1 MAKLRSHQEK
11 ALERLKSGKV
21 LVGGVGSGKSF
32 VGASWALKQPN
43 SGSIVVIT
51 TARKRDSLEWV
62 GEFAMAGSGMEG
74 ITVDSWNNISKY
86 ADARDTVFIFD
97 EQRVVGSGV
106 WVKSFLK
113 IAKHNKWIL
122 LSATPG
128 DTWLDY
134 VPLFLANGFYKNK
147 TEFYEDHVVWDRF
160 ARYPRVKR
168 FVAVHRLEKL
178 RRRILVEMPMTRHTV
193 RNRVYVPVRYRVVEY
208 NEIMKKRFDPY
219 KKEPIASAGELCY
232 VLRRCVNQDRD
243 RLDAVR
249 SILKKRSRIIVFYNF
264 DYELEALR
272 ELSDTCVV
280 KEWNGHKHEPVPDGE
295 RWVYLVQ
302 YASGAEAWNCTVTDT
317 VVFYSLNYS
326 WKVMEQCEGRIDR
339 MNTPY
344 TNLWYYFLESEAA
357 IDQSIKSSLA
367 RKKKFNEKVF
377 ADSFWGGLERTT

>member
-1 MAKLRSHQEK
+1 MVKLHPHQEE
-11 ALERLKSGKV
+11 ALKRLKSGKV
-21 LVGGVGSGKSF
+21 LVGGVGSGKSL

-43 SGSIVVIT
+43 SGGIVVIT

-86 ADARDTVFIFD
+86 SDARDDVFIFD
-97 EQRVVGSGV
+97 EQRVVGSGK
-106 WVKSFLK
+106 WVKVFLK
-113 IAKHNKWIL
+113 ITKHNKWIL

-147 TEFYEDHVVWDRF
+147 TEFYEEHVVWDRF
-160 ARYPRVKR
+160 ARYPRVNR

-178 RRRILVEMPMTRHTV
+178 RRRILVDMPVVRHTV
-193 RNRVYVPVRYRVVEY
+193 RNRIYVPIGYRVAEY
-208 NEIMKKRFDPY
+208 NDIMKKRFDPY
-219 KKEPIASAGELCY
+219 KQEPIASAGELCY

-243 RLDAVR
+243 RLEAVR
-249 SILKKRSRIIVFYNF
+249 GILKKRSRIIVFYNF

-272 ELSDTCVV
+272 ELADTCTV
-280 KEWNGHKHEPVPDGE
+280 KEWNGHKHEPVPDGD

-317 VVFYSLNYS
+317 IVFYSLNYS
-326 WKVMEQCEGRIDR
+326 WKVMEQSEGRIDR
-339 MNTPY
+339 MNTPF
-344 TNLWYYFLESEAA
+344 TNLWYYFLESESA
-357 IDQSIKSSLA
+357 IDQSIKASLA

-377 ADSFWGGLERTT
+377 ADSFWS

>member
-1 MAKLRSHQEK
+1 MVKLHPHQEE

-21 LVGGVGSGKSF
+21 LVGGVGSGKSL

-43 SGSIVVIT
+43 SGGIVVIT

-74 ITVDSWNNISKY
+74 ITVDSWNNIARYS
-86 ADARDTVFIFD
+86 DARDAVFIFD
-97 EQRVVGSGV
+97 EQRVVGNGK
-106 WVKSFLK
+106 WVKAFLK
-113 IAKHNKWIL
+113 ITKHNKWVL

-147 TEFYEDHVVWDRF
+147 TEFYEEHVVWDRF

-168 FVAVHRLEKL
+168 FVAIHRLEKL
-178 RRRILVEMPMTRHTV
+178 RRIILVDMPVARHTV
-193 RNRVYVPVRYRVVEY
+193 RNRIYVPVRYRVTEY

-219 KKEPIASAGELCY
+219 KGEPIASAGELCY
-232 VLRRCVNQDRD
+232 VLRKCVNQDRD
-243 RLDAVR
+243 RLEAVR
-249 SILKKRSRIIVFYNF
+249 GILKKRSRIIVFYNF

-317 VVFYSLNYS
+317 IVFYSLNYS
-326 WKVMEQCEGRIDR
+326 WKVMEQSEGRIDR

-344 TNLWYYFLESEAA
+344 TNLWYYFLESESA
-357 IDQSIKSSLA
+357 IDQSIKTSLA

-377 ADSFWGGLERTT
+377 ADSFWA

>member
-1 MAKLRSHQEK
+1 MVKLHPHQEE
-11 ALERLKSGKV
+11 ALERLKSGRV
-21 LVGGVGSGKSF
+21 LVGGVGSGKSL

-43 SGSIVVIT
+43 SGGIVVIT

-74 ITVDSWNNISKY
+74 ITVDSWNNIARYS
-86 ADARDTVFIFD
+86 DARDAVFIFD
-97 EQRVVGSGV
+97 EQRVVGNGK
-106 WVKSFLK
+106 WVKAFLK
-113 IAKHNKWIL
+113 ITKHNKWIL

-147 TEFYEDHVVWDRF
+147 TEFYEEHVVWDRF

-168 FVAVHRLEKL
+168 FVAIHRLEKL
-178 RRRILVEMPMTRHTV
+178 RRRILVDMPVERHTV
-193 RNRVYVPVRYRVVEY
+193 RNRIYVPVRYRVTEY

-219 KKEPIASAGELCY
+219 KGEPIASAGELCY
-232 VLRRCVNQDRD
+232 VLRKCVNQDRD
-243 RLDAVR
+243 RLEAVR
-249 SILKKRSRIIVFYNF
+249 GILKKRSRIIVFYNF

-317 VVFYSLNYS
+317 IVFYSLNYS
-326 WKVMEQCEGRIDR
+326 WKVMEQSEGRIDR
-339 MNTPY
+339 MNTPF
-344 TNLWYYFLESEAA
+344 TNLWYYFLESESA
-357 IDQSIKSSLA
+357 IDQSIKTSLA

-377 ADSFWGGLERTT
+377 ADSFWA

>member
-1 MAKLRSHQEK
+1 MVKLHPHQEE

-21 LVGGVGSGKSF
+21 LVGGVGSGKSL

-43 SGSIVVIT
+43 SGGIVVIT

-74 ITVDSWNNISKY
+74 ITVDSWNNIARYS
-86 ADARDTVFIFD
+86 DARDAVFIFD
-97 EQRVVGSGV
+97 EQRVVGNGK
-106 WVKSFLK
+106 WVKAFLK
-113 IAKHNKWIL
+113 ITKHNKWVL

-147 TEFYEDHVVWDRF
+147 TEFYEEHVVWDRF

-168 FVAVHRLEKL
+168 FVAIHRLEKL
-178 RRRILVEMPMTRHTV
+178 RRRILVDMPVARHTV
-193 RNRVYVPVRYRVVEY
+193 RNRIYVPVRYRVAEY

-219 KKEPIASAGELCY
+219 KGEPIASAGELCY
-232 VLRRCVNQDRD
+232 VLRKCVNQDRD
-243 RLDAVR
+243 RLEAVR
-249 SILKKRSRIIVFYNF
+249 GILKKRSRIIVFYNF

-272 ELSDTCVV
+272 KLSDTCVV

-317 VVFYSLNYS
+317 IVFYSLNYS
-326 WKVMEQCEGRIDR
+326 WKVMEQSEGRIDR
-339 MNTPY
+339 MNTPFI
-344 TNLWYYFLESEAA
+344 NLWYYFLESESA
-357 IDQSIKSSLA
+357 IDQSIKTSLA

-377 ADSFWGGLERTT
+377 ADSFWA

>member
-43 SGSIVVIT
+43 SGGIVVIT

-113 IAKHNKWIL
+113 IAKHNKWVL

-264 DYELEALR
+264 DYELDALR

-339 MNTPY
+339 MNTPF

-357 IDQSIKSSLA
+357 IDQSIKTSLA

-377 ADSFWGGLERTT
+377 ADSFWG

>member
-1 MAKLRSHQEK
+1 MVKLHPHQEE

-21 LVGGVGSGKSF
+21 LVGGVGSGKSL

-43 SGSIVVIT
+43 SGGIVVIT

-74 ITVDSWNNISKY
+74 ITVDSWNNIATYS
-86 ADARDTVFIFD
+86 DARDTVFIFD
-97 EQRVVGSGV
+97 EQRVVGNGK
-106 WVKSFLK
+106 WVKAFLK
-113 IAKHNKWIL
+113 ITKHNKWVL

-147 TEFYEDHVVWDRF
+147 TEFYEEHVVWDRF

-178 RRRILVEMPMTRHTV
+178 RRRILVDMPVERHTV
-193 RNRVYVPVRYRVVEY
+193 RNRIYVPVRYRVTEY

-219 KKEPIASAGELCY
+219 KQEPIASAGELCY
-232 VLRRCVNQDRD
+232 VLRRCVNQDLD
-243 RLDAVR
+243 RLEAVR

-264 DYELEALR
+264 DYELAALR
-272 ELSDTCVV
+272 ELSDTCIV
-280 KEWNGHKHEPVPDGE
+280 KEWNGHKHEPVPDCD

-317 VVFYSLNYS
+317 IVFYSLNYS
-326 WKVMEQCEGRIDR
+326 WKVMEQSEGRIDR
-339 MNTPY
+339 LNTPY
-344 TNLWYYFLESEAA
+344 TNLWYYFLESESA
-357 IDQSIKSSLA
+357 IDQSIKTSLA

-377 ADSFWGGLERTT
+377 ADSFWG

>member
-1 MAKLRSHQEK
+1 MVKLHPHQEE

-21 LVGGVGSGKSF
+21 LVGGVGSGKSL

-43 SGSIVVIT
+43 SGGIVVIT

-74 ITVDSWNNISKY
+74 ITVDSWNNIARYS
-86 ADARDTVFIFD
+86 DARDAVFIFD
-97 EQRVVGSGV
+97 EQRVVGNGK
-106 WVKSFLK
+106 WVKAFLK
-113 IAKHNKWIL
+113 ITKHNKWVL

-178 RRRILVEMPMTRHTV
+178 RRRILVDMPVARHTV
-193 RNRVYVPVRYRVVEY
+193 RNRIYVPVRYRVTEY

-219 KKEPIASAGELCY
+219 KGEPIASAGELCY
-232 VLRRCVNQDRD
+232 VLRKCVNQDRD
-243 RLDAVR
+243 RLEAVR
-249 SILKKRSRIIVFYNF
+249 GILKKRSRIIVFYNF

-280 KEWNGHKHEPVPDGE
+280 KEWNGHKHEPVPDGD

-317 VVFYSLNYS
+317 IVFYSLNYS
-326 WKVMEQCEGRIDR
+326 WKVMEQSEGRIDR
-339 MNTPY
+339 MNTPF
-344 TNLWYYFLESEAA
+344 TNLWYYFLESESA
-357 IDQSIKSSLA
+357 IDQSIKTSLA

-377 ADSFWGGLERTT
+377 ADSFWG

>member
-1 MAKLRSHQEK
+1 MVKLHPHQEE

-21 LVGGVGSGKSF
+21 LVGGVGSGKSL

-43 SGSIVVIT
+43 SGGIVVIT

-97 EQRVVGSGV
+97 EQRVVGSGK
-106 WVKSFLK
+106 WVKAFLK
-113 IAKHNKWIL
+113 ITKRNKWVL

-168 FVAVHRLEKL
+168 FVAVRRLEKL
-178 RRRILVEMPMTRHTV
+178 RRRILVDMPVASHTV
-193 RNRVYVPVRYRVVEY
+193 RNRIYVPVRYRVTEY

-232 VLRRCVNQDRD
+232 VLRKCVNQDRD
-243 RLDAVR
+243 RLEAVR

-264 DYELEALR
+264 DYELEILR

-317 VVFYSLNYS
+317 IVFYSLNYS
-326 WKVMEQCEGRIDR
+326 WKVMEQSEGRIDR
-339 MNTPY
+339 MNTPF
-344 TNLWYYFLESEAA
+344 TNLWYYFLESESA
-357 IDQSIKSSLA
+357 IDQSIKTSLE

-377 ADSFWGGLERTT
+377 ADSFWG

>member
-43 SGSIVVIT
+43 SGGIVVIT
-51 TARKRDSLEWV
+51 TARKRDSLEWA

-264 DYELEALR
+264 DYELDALR

-367 RKKKFNEKVF
+367 RKKKFNEKMF
-377 ADSFWGGLERTT
+377 ADSFWG

>member
-1 MAKLRSHQEK
+1 MAKLYSHQEE

-21 LVGGVGSGKSF
+21 LIGGVGSGKSF

-43 SGSIVVIT
+43 SGGIVVIT

-62 GEFAMAGSGMEG
+62 GEFAMAGSTMEG
-74 ITVDSWNNISKY
+74 ITVDSWNNIAKY
-86 ADARDTVFIFD
+86 SDVRNSVFIFD
-97 EQRVVGSGV
+97 EQRVVGSGE
-106 WVKSFLK
+106 WVKAFLK
-113 IAKHNKWIL
+113 ITKHNKWIL

-160 ARYPRVKR
+160 ARYPRIER

-178 RRRILVEMPMTRHTV
+178 RRRILVDMPVTRHTI
-193 RNRVYVPVRYRVVEY
+193 RNRIYVPVRYRVAEY

-219 KKEPIASAGELCY
+219 KGEPIASAGELCY
-232 VLRRCVNQDRD
+232 VLRKCVNQDRD
-243 RLDAVR
+243 RLEAVR
-249 SILKKRSRIIVFYNF
+249 GILKKRSRIIVFYNF

-317 VVFYSLNYS
+317 IVFYSLNYS
-326 WKVMEQCEGRIDR
+326 WKVMEQSEGRIDR
-339 MNTPY
+339 MNTPF
-344 TNLWYYFLESEAA
+344 TNLWYYFLESESA
-357 IDQSIKSSLA
+357 IDQSIKTSLA

-377 ADSFWGGLERTT
+377 ADSFWG

>member
-1 MAKLRSHQEK
+1 MAKLHPHQEE
-11 ALERLKSGKV
+11 ALKRLKSGKV

-43 SGSIVVIT
+43 SGGIVVIT

-62 GEFAMAGSGMEG
+62 GEFAMAGSTMEG
-74 ITVDSWNNISKY
+74 ITVDSWNNIARYS
-86 ADARDTVFIFD
+86 DARDAVFIFD
-97 EQRVVGSGV
+97 EQRVVGNGK
-106 WVKSFLK
+106 WVKAFLK
-113 IAKHNKWIL
+113 ITKHNKWVL

-178 RRRILVEMPMTRHTV
+178 RRRILVDMPVARHTV
-193 RNRVYVPVRYRVVEY
+193 RNRIYVPVRYRVTEY

-219 KKEPIASAGELCY
+219 KGEPIASAGELCY
-232 VLRRCVNQDRD
+232 VLRKCVNQDRD
-243 RLDAVR
+243 RLEAVR
-249 SILKKRSRIIVFYNF
+249 GILKKRSRIIVFYNF

-272 ELSDTCVV
+272 ELADTCTV
-280 KEWNGHKHEPVPDGE
+280 KEWNGHKHEPVPDGD

-302 YASGAEAWNCTVTDT
+302 YASGAEAWNCTDTDT
-317 VVFYSLNYS
+317 IVFYSLNYS
-326 WKVMEQCEGRIDR
+326 WKVMEQSEGRIDR
-339 MNTPY
+339 MNTPF
-344 TNLWYYFLESEAA
+344 TNLWYYCLESESA
-357 IDQSIKSSLA
+357 IDQSIKTSLA

-377 ADSFWGGLERTT
+377 ADSFWG

>member
-1 MAKLRSHQEK
+1 MAKLYSHQEE

-43 SGSIVVIT
+43 SGGIVVIT

-62 GEFAMAGSGMEG
+62 GEFAMAGSTMEG
-74 ITVDSWNNISKY
+74 ITVDSWNNIAKY
-86 ADARDTVFIFD
+86 SDVRNSVFIFD
-97 EQRVVGSGV
+97 EQRVVGSGE
-106 WVKSFLK
+106 WVKAFLK
-113 IAKHNKWIL
+113 ITKHNKWIL

-160 ARYPRVKR
+160 ARYPRVER

-178 RRRILVEMPMTRHTV
+178 RRRILVDMPVARHTV
-193 RNRVYVPVRYRVVEY
+193 RNRIYVPVRYRVAEY

-219 KKEPIASAGELCY
+219 KKEPIANAGELCY
-232 VLRRCVNQDRD
+232 VLRKCVNQDRD
-243 RLDAVR
+243 RLEAVR

-302 YASGAEAWNCTVTDT
+302 YASGAEAWNCIVTDT
-317 VVFYSLNYS
+317 IVFYSLNYS
-326 WKVMEQCEGRIDR
+326 WKVMEQSEGRIDR
-339 MNTPY
+339 MNTPF
-344 TNLWYYFLESEAA
+344 TNLWYYFLESESA
-357 IDQSIKSSLA
+357 IDQSIKTSLA

-377 ADSFWGGLERTT
+377 ADSFWG

>member
-1 MAKLRSHQEK
+1 MVKLHPHQEE

-21 LVGGVGSGKSF
+21 LVGGVGSGKSL

-43 SGSIVVIT
+43 SGGIVVIT

-74 ITVDSWNNISKY
+74 ITVDSWNNIAKY
-86 ADARDTVFIFD
+86 SDVRNSVFIFD
-97 EQRVVGSGV
+97 EQRVVGSGK
-106 WVKSFLK
+106 WVKAFLK
-113 IAKHNKWIL
+113 ITKHNKWIL

-178 RRRILVEMPMTRHTV
+178 RGRILVDMPVARHTV
-193 RNRVYVPVRYRVVEY
+193 RNRIYVPVRYRVAEY

-219 KKEPIASAGELCY
+219 KGEPIASAGELCY
-232 VLRRCVNQDRD
+232 VLRKCVNQDRD
-243 RLDAVR
+243 RLEAVR

-317 VVFYSLNYS
+317 IVFYSLNYS
-326 WKVMEQCEGRIDR
+326 WKVMEQSEGRIDR
-339 MNTPY
+339 MNTPF
-344 TNLWYYFLESEAA
+344 TNLWYYFLESESA
-357 IDQSIKSSLA
+357 IDQSIKTSLA
-367 RKKKFNEKVF
+367 RKKKFNEKAF
-377 ADSFWGGLERTT
+377 ADSFWG

>member
-1 MAKLRSHQEK
+1 MVELHPHQEE

-21 LVGGVGSGKSF
+21 LVGGVGSGKSL

-43 SGSIVVIT
+43 SGGIVVIT

-97 EQRVVGSGV
+97 EQRVVGSGK
-106 WVKSFLK
+106 WVKAFLK
-113 IAKHNKWIL
+113 ITKRNKWVL

-134 VPLFLANGFYKNK
+134 VPLFLANGFYKNR

-168 FVAVHRLEKL
+168 FVAVRRLEKL
-178 RRRILVEMPMTRHTV
+178 RRRILVDMPVARHTV
-193 RNRVYVPVRYRVVEY
+193 RNRIYVPVRYRVTEY
-208 NEIMKKRFDPY
+208 SEIMKKRFDPY
-219 KKEPIASAGELCY
+219 KQEPIASAGELCY
-232 VLRRCVNQDRD
+232 VLRKCVNQDRD
-243 RLDAVR
+243 RLEAVR

-264 DYELEALR
+264 DYELEILR

-295 RWVYLVQ
+295 QWAYLVQ

-326 WKVMEQCEGRIDR
+326 WKVMEQSEGRIDR
-339 MNTPY
+339 MNTPF
-344 TNLWYYFLESEAA
+344 TNLWYYFLESESA
-357 IDQSIKSSLA
+357 IDQSIKTSLE

-377 ADSFWGGLERTT
+377 ADSFWG

>member
-1 MAKLRSHQEK
+1 MVKLHPHQEE

-21 LVGGVGSGKSF
+21 LVGGVGSGKSL

-43 SGSIVVIT
+43 SGGIVVIT
-51 TARKRDSLEWV
+51 TARKRDSLEWA

-74 ITVDSWNNISKY
+74 ITVDSWNNIATYS
-86 ADARDTVFIFD
+86 DARDAVFIFD
-97 EQRVVGSGV
+97 EQRVVGNGK
-106 WVKSFLK
+106 WVKAFLK
-113 IAKHNKWIL
+113 IAKHNKWVL

-147 TEFYEDHVVWDRF
+147 TEFYEEHVVWDRF

-178 RRRILVEMPMTRHTV
+178 RRRILVDMPVARHTV
-193 RNRVYVPVRYRVVEY
+193 RNRIYVPVRYRVAEY
-208 NEIMKKRFDPY
+208 DKIMKERFDPY
-219 KKEPIASAGELCY
+219 KQEPIASAGALCY
-232 VLRRCVNQDRD
+232 VLRKCVNQDPD
-243 RLDAVR
+243 RLKAVR
-249 SILKKRSRIIVFYNF
+249 DILKKRSRIIVFYNF

-326 WKVMEQCEGRIDR
+326 WKVMEQSEGRIDR
-339 MNTPY
+339 MNTPF
-344 TNLWYYFLESEAA
+344 TNLWYYFLESESA
-357 IDQSIKSSLA
+357 IDQSIKTSLA

-377 ADSFWGGLERTT
+377 ADSFWG

>member
-1 MAKLRSHQEK
+1 MVKLHPHQEE

-21 LVGGVGSGKSF
+21 LVGGVGSGKSL

-43 SGSIVVIT
+43 SGGIVVIT

-97 EQRVVGSGV
+97 EQRVVGSGK
-106 WVKSFLK
+106 WVKAFLK
-113 IAKHNKWIL
+113 IAKHNKWVL

-147 TEFYEDHVVWDRF
+147 TEFYEEHVVWDRF

-178 RRRILVEMPMTRHTV
+178 RRRILVDMPVARHTV
-193 RNRVYVPVRYRVVEY
+193 RNRIYVPVRYRVAEY
-208 NEIMKKRFDPY
+208 DEIMKKRFDPY
-219 KKEPIASAGELCY
+219 KQEPIISAGELCY
-232 VLRRCVNQDRD
+232 VLRKCVNQDRD

-249 SILKKRSRIIVFYNF
+249 GILKKRSRIIVFYNF

-295 RWVYLVQ
+295 RWAYLVQ

-317 VVFYSLNYS
+317 IVFYSLNYS
-326 WKVMEQCEGRIDR
+326 WKVIEQSEGRIDR
-339 MNTPY
+339 MNTPF
-344 TNLWYYFLESEAA
+344 TNLWYYFLESESA
-357 IDQSIKSSLA
+357 IDQSIKASLS

-377 ADSFWGGLERTT
+377 ADSFWS

>member
-43 SGSIVVIT
+43 SGGIVVIT
-51 TARKRDSLEWV
+51 TARKRDSLEWA

-272 ELSDTCVV
+272 ELSDTCMV

-377 ADSFWGGLERTT
+377 ADSFWG

>member
-1 MAKLRSHQEK
+1 MAKLHPHQEE

-21 LVGGVGSGKSF
+21 LVGGVGSGKSL

-43 SGSIVVIT
+43 SGGIVVIT

-74 ITVDSWNNISKY
+74 ITVDSWNNIAKY
-86 ADARDTVFIFD
+86 SDVRNSVFIFD
-97 EQRVVGSGV
+97 EQRVVGSGK
-106 WVKSFLK
+106 WVKAFLK
-113 IAKHNKWIL
+113 IAKHNKWVL

-178 RRRILVEMPMTRHTV
+178 RRRILVDMPVARHTV
-193 RNRVYVPVRYRVVEY
+193 RNRIYVPVRYRVTEY

-219 KKEPIASAGELCY
+219 KQEPIISAGELCY
-232 VLRRCVNQDRD
+232 VLRKCVNQDRD

-249 SILKKRSRIIVFYNF
+249 GILKKRSRIIVFYNF

-272 ELSDTCVV
+272 ELADTCVV

-326 WKVMEQCEGRIDR
+326 WKVMEQSEGRIDR

-344 TNLWYYFLESEAA
+344 TNLWYYFLESESS
-357 IDQSIKSSLA
+357 IDQSIKASLS

-377 ADSFWGGLERTT
+377 ADRF

>member
-1 MAKLRSHQEK
+1 MVKLHPHQEE

-21 LVGGVGSGKSF
+21 LVGGVGSGKSL

-43 SGSIVVIT
+43 SGGIVVIT

-97 EQRVVGSGV
+97 EQRVVGSGK
-106 WVKSFLK
+106 WVKAFLK
-113 IAKHNKWIL
+113 ITKRNKWVL

-160 ARYPRVKR
+160 ARYPHVKR
-168 FVAVHRLEKL
+168 FVAVRRLEKL
-178 RRRILVEMPMTRHTV
+178 RRRILVDMPVARHTV
-193 RNRVYVPVRYRVVEY
+193 RNRIYVPVRYRVTEY

-232 VLRRCVNQDRD
+232 VLRKCVNQDRD
-243 RLDAVR
+243 RLEAVR
-249 SILKKRSRIIVFYNF
+249 GILKKRSRIIVFYNF
-264 DYELEALR
+264 DYELEILR

-302 YASGAEAWNCTVTDT
+302 YASGAEAWNCIVTDT
-317 VVFYSLNYS
+317 IVFYSLNYS
-326 WKVMEQCEGRIDR
+326 WKVMEQSEGRIDR

-344 TNLWYYFLESEAA
+344 TNLWYYFLESESA
-357 IDQSIKSSLA
+357 IDQSIKASLS

-377 ADSFWGGLERTT
+377 ADSFWG

>member
-1 MAKLRSHQEK
+1 MVKLHPHQEE

-21 LVGGVGSGKSF
+21 LVGGVGSGKSL

-43 SGSIVVIT
+43 SGGIVVIT

-74 ITVDSWNNISKY
+74 ITVDSWNNIAKY

-97 EQRVVGSGV
+97 EQRVVGSGK
-106 WVKSFLK
+106 WVKTFLK
-113 IAKHNKWIL
+113 ITKHNPWIL

-147 TEFYEDHVVWDRF
+147 TEFYEEHVVWDRF

-178 RRRILVEMPMTRHTV
+178 RRRILVDMPVARHTV
-193 RNRVYVPVRYRVVEY
+193 RNRIYVPVRYRVAEY

-219 KKEPIASAGELCY
+219 KGEPIASAGELCY
-232 VLRRCVNQDRD
+232 VLRKCVNQDRD
-243 RLDAVR
+243 RLEAVR
-249 SILKKRSRIIVFYNF
+249 GILKKRSRIIVFYNF

-280 KEWNGHKHEPVPDGE
+280 NEWNGHKHEPVPDGD

-317 VVFYSLNYS
+317 IVFYSLNYS
-326 WKVMEQCEGRIDR
+326 WKVMEQSEGRIDR
-339 MNTPY
+339 MNTPF
-344 TNLWYYFLESEAA
+344 TNLWYYFLESESA

-377 ADSFWGGLERTT
+377 ADSFWG

>member
-1 MAKLRSHQEK
+1 MAKLYSHQEE

-21 LVGGVGSGKSF
+21 LVGGVGSGKSL

-43 SGSIVVIT
+43 SGGIVVIT

-62 GEFAMAGSGMEG
+62 GEFAMAGSTMEG
-74 ITVDSWNNISKY
+74 ITVDSWNNIAKY
-86 ADARDTVFIFD
+86 SDVRDSVFIFD
-97 EQRVVGSGV
+97 EQRVVGSGT
-106 WVKSFLK
+106 WVKAFLK
-113 IAKHNKWIL
+113 ITKHNKWIL

-178 RRRILVEMPMTRHTV
+178 RRRILVDMLVARHTV
-193 RNRVYVPVRYRVVEY
+193 RNRIYVPVRYRVAEY

-232 VLRRCVNQDRD
+232 VLRKCVNQDRD
-243 RLDAVR
+243 RLEAVR

-317 VVFYSLNYS
+317 IVFYSLNYS
-326 WKVMEQCEGRIDR
+326 WKVMEQSEGRIDR
-339 MNTPY
+339 MNTPF
-344 TNLWYYFLESEAA
+344 TNLWYYFLESESA
-357 IDQSIKSSLA
+357 IDQSIKTSLA

-377 ADSFWGGLERTT
+377 ADSFWG

>member
-1 MAKLRSHQEK
+1 MVKLHPHQEE

-21 LVGGVGSGKSF
+21 LVGGVGSGKSL

-43 SGSIVVIT
+43 SGGIVVIT

-74 ITVDSWNNISKY
+74 ITVDSWNNIARYS
-86 ADARDTVFIFD
+86 DARDAVFIFD
-97 EQRVVGSGV
+97 EQRVVGNGK
-106 WVKSFLK
+106 WVKAFLK
-113 IAKHNKWIL
+113 ITKHNKWVL

-147 TEFYEDHVVWDRF
+147 TEFYEEHVVWDRF

-178 RRRILVEMPMTRHTV
+178 RRRILVDMPVARHTV
-193 RNRVYVPVRYRVVEY
+193 RNRIYVPVRYRVTEY

-219 KKEPIASAGELCY
+219 KGEPIASAGELCY
-232 VLRRCVNQDRD
+232 VLRKCVNQDRD
-243 RLDAVR
+243 RLEAVR
-249 SILKKRSRIIVFYNF
+249 GILKKRSRIIVFYNF

-317 VVFYSLNYS
+317 IVFYSLNYS
-326 WKVMEQCEGRIDR
+326 WKVMEQSEGRIDR

-344 TNLWYYFLESEAA
+344 TNLWYYFLESESA
-357 IDQSIKSSLA
+357 IDQSIKTSLA

-377 ADSFWGGLERTT
+377 ADSFWA

>member
-1 MAKLRSHQEK
+1 MVKLHPHQEE

-21 LVGGVGSGKSF
+21 LVGGVGSGKSL

-43 SGSIVVIT
+43 SGGIVVIT

-74 ITVDSWNNISKY
+74 ITVDSWNNIARYS
-86 ADARDTVFIFD
+86 DARDAVFIFD
-97 EQRVVGSGV
+97 EQRVVGNGK
-106 WVKSFLK
+106 WVKAFLK
-113 IAKHNKWIL
+113 ITKHNKWVL

-147 TEFYEDHVVWDRF
+147 TEFYEEHVVWDRF

-168 FVAVHRLEKL
+168 FVAIHRLEKL
-178 RRRILVEMPMTRHTV
+178 RRRILVDMPVARHTV
-193 RNRVYVPVRYRVVEY
+193 RNRIYVPVRYRVNEY
-208 NEIMKKRFDPY
+208 DRIMKDRWDPY
-219 KKEPIASAGELCY
+219 KDEPVVSAGGLCY
-232 VLRRCVNQDRD
+232 VLRKCVNQDPD
-243 RLDAVR
+243 RLEAVR
-249 SILKKRSRIIVFYNF
+249 NILKKRSRIIVFYNF

-280 KEWNGHKHEPVPDGE
+280 KEWNGHKHEPVPDGD

-326 WKVMEQCEGRIDR
+326 WKVMEQSEGRIDR
-339 MNTPY
+339 MNTPF
-344 TNLWYYFLESEAA
+344 TNLWYYFLESESA
-357 IDQSIKSSLA
+357 IDQSIKKSLEQ
-367 RKKKFNEKVF
+367 KKKFNEKVF
-377 ADSFWGGLERTT
+377 ADSFWA

>member
-1 MAKLRSHQEK
+1 MVKLHPHQEE

-21 LVGGVGSGKSF
+21 LVGGVGSGKSL

-43 SGSIVVIT
+43 SGGIVVIT

-97 EQRVVGSGV
+97 EQRVVGSGK
-106 WVKSFLK
+106 WVKAFLK
-113 IAKHNKWIL
+113 ITKRNKWVL

-178 RRRILVEMPMTRHTV
+178 RRRILVDMPVARHTV
-193 RNRVYVPVRYRVVEY
+193 RNRIYVPVRYRVTEY

-232 VLRRCVNQDRD
+232 VLRKCVNQDRD
-243 RLDAVR
+243 RLEAVR
-249 SILKKRSRIIVFYNF
+249 GILKKRSRIIVFYNF
-264 DYELEALR
+264 DYELEILR

-326 WKVMEQCEGRIDR
+326 WKVMEQSEGRIDR
-339 MNTPY
+339 MNTPF
-344 TNLWYYFLESEAA
+344 TNLWYYFLESESA
-357 IDQSIKSSLA
+357 IDQSIKKSLK

-377 ADSFWGGLERTT
+377 ADSFWG

>member
-43 SGSIVVIT
+43 SGGIVVIT

-264 DYELEALR
+264 DYELDALR

-377 ADSFWGGLERTT
+377 ADSFWG

>member
-1 MAKLRSHQEK
+1 MVKLHPHQEE
-11 ALERLKSGKV
+11 ALERLKSGRV
-21 LVGGVGSGKSF
+21 LVGGVGSGKSL

-43 SGSIVVIT
+43 SGGIVVIT

-74 ITVDSWNNISKY
+74 ITVDSWNNIARYS
-86 ADARDTVFIFD
+86 DARDAVFIFD
-97 EQRVVGSGV
+97 EQRVVGNGK
-106 WVKSFLK
+106 WVKAFLK
-113 IAKHNKWIL
+113 ITKHNKWVL

-147 TEFYEDHVVWDRF
+147 TEFYEEHVVWDRF

-178 RRRILVEMPMTRHTV
+178 RRRILVDMPVVGHTV
-193 RNRVYVPVRYRVVEY
+193 RNRIYVPVRYRVTEY

-219 KKEPIASAGELCY
+219 KGEPIASAGELCY
-232 VLRRCVNQDRD
+232 VLRKCVNQDRD
-243 RLDAVR
+243 RLEAVR
-249 SILKKRSRIIVFYNF
+249 GILKKRSRIIVFYNF

-272 ELSDTCVV
+272 ELSSTCVV
-280 KEWNGHKHEPVPDGE
+280 KEWNGHKHEPVPDGD

-317 VVFYSLNYS
+317 IVFYSLNYS
-326 WKVMEQCEGRIDR
+326 WKVMEQSEGRIDR

-344 TNLWYYFLESEAA
+344 TNLWYYFLESESA
-357 IDQSIKSSLA
+357 IDQSIKTSLA
-367 RKKKFNEKVF
+367 RKKKFNEKMF
-377 ADSFWGGLERTT
+377 ADSFWA

>member
-43 SGSIVVIT
+43 SGGIVVIT

-219 KKEPIASAGELCY
+219 KEEPIASAGELCY

-264 DYELEALR
+264 DYELDALR

-367 RKKKFNEKVF
+367 RKKKFNEKTF
-377 ADSFWGGLERTT
+377 ADSFWG

>member
-1 MAKLRSHQEK
+1 MVKLHPHQEE
-11 ALERLKSGKV
+11 ALARLKSGKV

-43 SGSIVVIT
+43 SGGIVVIT

-74 ITVDSWNNISKY
+74 ITVDSWNNIAAYS
-86 ADARDTVFIFD
+86 DARDAVFIFD
-97 EQRVVGSGV
+97 EQRVVGNGK
-106 WVKSFLK
+106 WVKAFLK
-113 IAKHNKWIL
+113 IAKHNKWVL

-147 TEFYEDHVVWDRF
+147 TEFYEEHVVWDRF

-178 RRRILVEMPMTRHTV
+178 RRRILVDMPVARHTV
-193 RNRVYVPVRYRVVEY
+193 RNRIHVPVRYRVAEY
-208 NEIMKKRFDPY
+208 DRIMKDRWDPY
-219 KKEPIASAGELCY
+219 KDEPVVSAGGLCY
-232 VLRRCVNQDRD
+232 VLRKCVNQDPD
-243 RLDAVR
+243 RLKAVR
-249 SILKKRSRIIVFYNF
+249 GILKKRSRIIVFYNF

-317 VVFYSLNYS
+317 IVFYSLNYS
-326 WKVMEQCEGRIDR
+326 WKVMEQSEGRIDR
-339 MNTPY
+339 MNTPF
-344 TNLWYYFLESEAA
+344 TNLWYYFLESESA
-357 IDQSIKSSLA
+357 IDQSIKASLS

-377 ADSFWGGLERTT
+377 ADSFWS

>member
-1 MAKLRSHQEK
+1 MVKLHPHQEE

-21 LVGGVGSGKSF
+21 LVGGVGSGKSL

-43 SGSIVVIT
+43 SGGIVVIT

-74 ITVDSWNNISKY
+74 ITVDSWNNIATYS
-86 ADARDTVFIFD
+86 DARDTVFIFD
-97 EQRVVGSGV
+97 EQRVVGNGK
-106 WVKSFLK
+106 WVKAFLK
-113 IAKHNKWIL
+113 ITKHNKWVL

-147 TEFYEDHVVWDRF
+147 TEFYEEHVVWDHF
-160 ARYPRVKR
+160 VRYPRVKR

-178 RRRILVEMPMTRHTV
+178 RRRILVDMPVARHTV
-193 RNRVYVPVRYRVVEY
+193 RNRIYVPVRYRVAEY

-219 KKEPIASAGELCY
+219 KEEPIASAGELCY

-249 SILKKRSRIIVFYNF
+249 GILKKHSRIIVFYNF

-317 VVFYSLNYS
+317 IVFYSLNYS
-326 WKVMEQCEGRIDR
+326 WKVMEQSEGRIDR

-344 TNLWYYFLESEAA
+344 TNLWYYFLESESA
-357 IDQSIKSSLA
+357 IDQSIKTSLA

-377 ADSFWGGLERTT
+377 ADSFWG

>member
-1 MAKLRSHQEK
+1 MAKLYSHQEE

-43 SGSIVVIT
+43 SGGIVVIT

-74 ITVDSWNNISKY
+74 ITVDSWNNIAKY
-86 ADARDTVFIFD
+86 SDVRDSVFIFD
-97 EQRVVGSGV
+97 EQRVVGSGK
-106 WVKSFLK
+106 WVKVFLK
-113 IAKHNKWIL
+113 ITKHNKWIL

-178 RRRILVEMPMTRHTV
+178 RRRILVDMPVARHTV
-193 RNRVYVPVRYRVVEY
+193 RNRIYVPVRYRVTEY

-219 KKEPIASAGELCY
+219 KGEPIASAGELCY
-232 VLRRCVNQDRD
+232 VLRKCVNQDRD
-243 RLDAVR
+243 RLEAVR
-249 SILKKRSRIIVFYNF
+249 GILKKRSRIIVFYNF

-272 ELSDTCVV
+272 ELSDTYVV

-326 WKVMEQCEGRIDR
+326 WKVMEQSEGRIDR
-339 MNTPY
+339 MNTPF
-344 TNLWYYFLESEAA
+344 TNLWYYFLESESA
-357 IDQSIKSSLA
+357 IDQSIKTSLA

-377 ADSFWGGLERTT
+377 VDSFWG

>member
-1 MAKLRSHQEK
+1 MIKLHPHQEE
-11 ALERLKSGKV
+11 ALKRLKSGKV
-21 LVGGVGSGKSF
+21 LVGGVGSGKSL

-43 SGSIVVIT
+43 SGGIVVIT

-62 GEFAMAGSGMEG
+62 GEFAMAGSRMEG

-86 ADARDTVFIFD
+86 SDTRDAVFIFD
-97 EQRVVGSGV
+97 EQRVVGSGK
-106 WVKSFLK
+106 WVKVFLK
-113 IAKHNKWIL
+113 ITKHNKWIL

-147 TEFYEDHVVWDRF
+147 TEFYEEHVVWDRF
-160 ARYPRVKR
+160 ARYPRVNR

-178 RRRILVEMPMTRHTV
+178 RRRILVDMPVVRHTV
-193 RNRVYVPVRYRVVEY
+193 RNRIYVPIGYRVAEY
-208 NEIMKKRFDPY
+208 NDIMKKRFDPY
-219 KKEPIASAGELCY
+219 KQEPIASAGELCY

-243 RLDAVR
+243 RLEAVR
-249 SILKKRSRIIVFYNF
+249 GILKKRSRIIVFYNF

-272 ELSDTCVV
+272 ELADTCTV
-280 KEWNGHKHEPVPDGE
+280 KEWNGHKHEPVPDGD

-317 VVFYSLNYS
+317 IVFYSLNYS
-326 WKVMEQCEGRIDR
+326 WKVMEQSEGRIDR
-339 MNTPY
+339 MNTPF
-344 TNLWYYFLESEAA
+344 TNLWYYFLESESA
-357 IDQSIKSSLA
+357 IDQSIKTSLA

-377 ADSFWGGLERTT
+377 ADSFWS

>member
-1 MAKLRSHQEK
+1 MVKLHPHQEE

-21 LVGGVGSGKSF
+21 LVGGVGSGKSL

-43 SGSIVVIT
+43 SGGIVVIT

-86 ADARDTVFIFD
+86 ADARDAVFIFD
-97 EQRVVGSGV
+97 EQRVVGSGK
-106 WVKSFLK
+106 WVKAFLK
-113 IAKHNKWIL
+113 ITKRNKWVL

-147 TEFYEDHVVWDRF
+147 TEFYEEHVVWDHF

-168 FVAVHRLEKL
+168 FVAVRRLEKL
-178 RRRILVEMPMTRHTV
+178 RRRILVDMPVARHTV
-193 RNRVYVPVRYRVVEY
+193 RNRIYVPVRYRVTEY
-208 NEIMKKRFDPY
+208 NEIMKKRFDQY

-264 DYELEALR
+264 DYELEILR

-317 VVFYSLNYS
+317 IVFYSLNYS
-326 WKVMEQCEGRIDR
+326 WKVMEQSEGRIDR
-339 MNTPY
+339 MNTPF
-344 TNLWYYFLESEAA
+344 TNLWYYFLESESA
-357 IDQSIKSSLA
+357 IDQSIKKSLEQ
-367 RKKKFNEKVF
+367 KKKFNEKVF
-377 ADSFWGGLERTT
+377 ADSFWG

>member
-43 SGSIVVIT
+43 SGGIVVIT
-51 TARKRDSLEWV
+51 TARKRDSLEWA

-193 RNRVYVPVRYRVVEY
+193 RNRVYVPIRYRVVEY

-264 DYELEALR
+264 DYELDALR

>member
-1 MAKLRSHQEK
+1 MVKLHPHQEE
-11 ALERLKSGKV
+11 ALKRLKSGKV
-21 LVGGVGSGKSF
+21 LVGGVGSGKSL

-43 SGSIVVIT
+43 SGGIVVIT

-86 ADARDTVFIFD
+86 SDARDAVFIFD
-97 EQRVVGSGV
+97 EQRVVGSGK
-106 WVKSFLK
+106 WVKVFLK
-113 IAKHNKWIL
+113 ITKHNKWIL

-147 TEFYEDHVVWDRF
+147 TEFYEEHVVWDRF
-160 ARYPRVKR
+160 VRYPRVNR

-178 RRRILVEMPMTRHTV
+178 RRRILVDMPVVRHTV
-193 RNRVYVPVRYRVVEY
+193 RNRIYVPIGYRVAEY
-208 NEIMKKRFDPY
+208 NDIMKKRFDPY
-219 KKEPIASAGELCY
+219 KQEPIASAGELCY

-243 RLDAVR
+243 RLEAVR
-249 SILKKRSRIIVFYNF
+249 GILKKRSRIIVFYNF

-272 ELSDTCVV
+272 ELADTCTV
-280 KEWNGHKHEPVPDGE
+280 KEWNGHKHEPVPDGD

-317 VVFYSLNYS
+317 IVFYSLNYS
-326 WKVMEQCEGRIDR
+326 WKVMEQSEGRIDR
-339 MNTPY
+339 MNTPF
-344 TNLWYYFLESEAA
+344 TNLWYYFLESESA
-357 IDQSIKSSLA
+357 IDQSIKASLA

-377 ADSFWGGLERTT
+377 ADSFWS

>member
-1 MAKLRSHQEK
+1 MVKLHPHQEE

-21 LVGGVGSGKSF
+21 LVGGVGSGKSL

-43 SGSIVVIT
+43 SGGIVVIT

-97 EQRVVGSGV
+97 EQRVVGSGK
-106 WVKSFLK
+106 WVKAFLK
-113 IAKHNKWIL
+113 ITKRNKWVL

-168 FVAVHRLEKL
+168 FVAVRRLEKL
-178 RRRILVEMPMTRHTV
+178 RRRILVDMPVARHTV
-193 RNRVYVPVRYRVVEY
+193 RNRIYVPVRYRVTEY

-232 VLRRCVNQDRD
+232 VLRKCVNQDRD
-243 RLDAVR
+243 RLEAVR
-249 SILKKRSRIIVFYNF
+249 GILTKRSRIIVFYNF
-264 DYELEALR
+264 DYELEILR

-280 KEWNGHKHEPVPDGE
+280 KEWNGHKHESVPDGE

-302 YASGAEAWNCTVTDT
+302 YASGAEAWNCTATDT

-326 WKVMEQCEGRIDR
+326 WKVMEQSEGRIDR
-339 MNTPY
+339 MNTPF
-344 TNLWYYFLESEAA
+344 TNLWYYFLESESA
-357 IDQSIKSSLA
+357 IDQSIKTSLE

-377 ADSFWGGLERTT
+377 ADSFWG